1 MPPKPSSV
9 ASRHFELP
17 VRPRPT
23 RCSVPDS
30 STAVFV
36 IRGFSLRLLVV
47 LSVCFVFI
55 SNKALC
61 SLRSHPSLHDDKPF
75 RLLPDSSHLRAVLQ
89 GGVNSAGAWKQTAS
103 LATCQSLL
111 ILCLG
116 SSASSPGRLLPVPC
130 SHTPISTPSS
140 KGALAFGPSQN
151 AEYVV
156 TSRIVQGPAVW
167 RIRVPF
173 LGHFVLP
180 GVNKWLS

>member
-9 ASRHFELP
+9 ASRHLELP

-30 STAVFV
+30 STAVFM

-89 GGVNSAGAWKQTAS
+89 GGVNSAGALKQTAS
-103 LATCQSLL
+103 LATCQKLTHLVSWFFSLKSRPASPCPL
-111 ILCLG
+111 LTHSYIHSILQRCFSVRAKSKRGVRGDVADCPG
-116 SSASSPGRLLPVPC
+116 SSRL
-130 SHTPISTPSS
+130 
-140 KGALAFGPSQN
+140 A
-151 AEYVV
+151 Y
-156 TSRIVQGPAVW
+156 
-167 RIRVPF
+167 
-173 LGHFVLP
+173 
-180 GVNKWLS
+180 